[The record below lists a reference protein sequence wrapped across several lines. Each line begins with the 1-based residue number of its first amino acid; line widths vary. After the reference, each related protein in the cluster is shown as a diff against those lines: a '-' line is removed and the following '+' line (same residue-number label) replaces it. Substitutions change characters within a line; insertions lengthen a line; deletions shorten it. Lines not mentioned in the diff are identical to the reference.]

1 MIHTV
6 AVGDCRFETNKGEKI
21 MPELDF
27 YIFLCVSL
35 NVSVLQNVDTIYFYN
50 LYTVVFLP

>member
-1 MIHTV
+1 
-6 AVGDCRFETNKGEKI
+6 

-35 NVSVLQNVDTIYFYN
+35 NVSVLQNVDTIYFYIYIQLFFFLN
-50 LYTVVFLP
+50 LKYE